1 MYEKSEGM
9 PQCSGSVNLDLI
21 FTAYEY
27 VKDSKKD
34 ATHKVR
40 KTFKVTARSS
50 QHFSIYPK
58 LKIFYP
64 SIFSHVTGSNLKA
77 LFPRNL
83 KEIEVKH

>member
-40 KTFKVTARSS
+40 KTFNYMVNKN
-50 QHFSIYPK
+50 F
-58 LKIFYP
+58 L
-64 SIFSHVTGSNLKA
+64 IFSKSYSPELTTFFYISETKDILSFYI
-77 LFPRNL
+77 LPRNRL
-83 KEIEVKH
+83 QS